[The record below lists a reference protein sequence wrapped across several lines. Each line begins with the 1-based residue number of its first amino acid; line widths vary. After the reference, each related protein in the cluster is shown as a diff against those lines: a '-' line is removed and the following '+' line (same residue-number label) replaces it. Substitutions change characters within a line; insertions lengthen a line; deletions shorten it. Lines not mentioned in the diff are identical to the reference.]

1 MDAAELSSQI
11 AAARSDPRRLEDLYR
26 QAAGQGQSERFAAEI
41 AGLHAAEPAD
51 PLLAAWFYRL
61 AARPAPVAA
70 GQTVAAGGSWGLAV
84 VVGLALAAYFFW
96 ASDFLIGPNM
106 RNTDKWVALSVLVT
120 SASVSATAVIVF
132 ISLVSR
138 RFRDAVPVLACLAAV
153 TLAVIWIMRGADSNG
168 QYVVVA
174 ALHMPVLA
182 WVAAGLYLMRW
193 RRDAEGRFA
202 YLRKSVELAVTA
214 GILGGTAGIVV
225 MLGIGLFSAIGIQPD
240 STTMRL
246 LMSLV
251 GGVVPMLA
259 AATVYDPRVTPAE
272 QKMDSGLG
280 WLVGLAGRIALPA
293 TLLVGALYIAFIPGS
308 FWVPFQQRDVLIIY
322 NAMLFAVM
330 ALLVVATPVSDAV
343 EPGQRWLRRGLML
356 LALMAVLVSLYALA
370 AAGYRT
376 YLGGLTLNR
385 LMILGWN
392 VINIAL
398 LCVYLWRQRR
408 VGLTGWLASAHGV
421 FGLGFEAYALWSLF
435 LVLVTRFLFPG

>member
-1 MDAAELSSQI
+1 MDASELSLQI

-26 QAAGQGQSERFAAEI
+26 QTAGQGQGEQFAAEI
-41 AGLHAAEPAD
+41 AGLHVAEPAD
-51 PLLAAWFYRL
+51 LLLAAWFYRL
-61 AARPAPVAA
+61 AARPATVAA

-96 ASDFLIGPNM
+96 AAGVIDG
-106 RNTDKWVALSVLVT
+106 RNEEPFIRSVIFTLAPM
-120 SASVSATAVIVF
+120 SAAAVVVYMA
-132 ISLVSR
+132 LVSR
-138 RFRDAVPVLACLAAV
+138 RLA
-153 TLAVIWIMRGADSNG
+153 GA
-168 QYVVVA
+168 VA
-174 ALHMPVLA
+174 ALTGLAALAGLVIWMTTGIDRNAQYVLVALIHVPVLA
-182 WVAAGLYLMRW
+182 WVVAGLYLMGRS
-193 RRDAEGRFA
+193 RDGKGRFA
-202 YLRKSVELAVTA
+202 FLRKSVELAVTA

-225 MLGIGLFSAIGIQPD
+225 MLGIGLFSAIGIRPD
-240 STTMRL
+240 STTMRF

-330 ALLVVATPVSDAV
+330 ALLVVATPVSDAA
-343 EPGQRWLRRGLML
+343 EPGHRWLRRGLML
-356 LALMAVLVSLYALA
+356 LALMAVSVSLYALA

-408 VGLTGWLASAHGV
+408 AGLNGWLASAQGV